1 MNENNSFLTSNQN
14 FSNFLLG
21 LIIGAIGTALILIS
35 QFSDFQIQ
43 FLQYRWLKNEQ
54 INLSKYSENPKIF
67 CWILTAPKYHRERA
81 DHIEATWAPH
91 CDKHLFMSS
100 KIDNKLPTINLSVP
114 EGREFLW
121 AKTKASFKYIYDN
134 VDISKYE
141 WFLKADDDTFV
152 IVENLR
158 KLLEKYST
166 DSLIYFGAIFHFM
179 DASLNQ
185 TYPSGGAGY
194 VLSRSALRKF
204 VEIGLRGDKLCDSK
218 EIYED
223 LEIGS
228 CMRKL
233 NISVIDSRDSKGRHR
248 FIPLSPDNSL
258 IQLTDD
264 DPNNWVR
271 SYSKFPYK
279 SGPNCCS
286 DSAISFHYIDPKMMH
301 TMNYLI
307 YKLKVGQT
315 KD

>member
-1 MNENNSFLTSNQN
+1 MINNNSFLTSNQN
-14 FSNFLLG
+14 FSNFLFG
-21 LIIGAIGTALILIS
+21 LIIGAIGSALILFS

-43 FLQYRWLKNEQ
+43 FLQFKWLKNESAD
-54 INLSKYSENPKIF
+54 LSKYSKNPNIF
-67 CWILTAPKYHRERA
+67 CWIMTTPKYHRERT
-81 DHIEATWAPH
+81 DHVEATWAPH
-91 CDKHLFMSS
+91 CDKHLFMST
-100 KIDNKLPTINLSVP
+100 KKDNKLPIVNLSVP

-121 AKTKASFKYIYDN
+121 AKTKAAFKYIYEN
-134 VDISKYE
+134 IDISKFE
-141 WFLKADDDTFV
+141 WFLKADDDTFI

-158 KLLEKYST
+158 KLLEKYSA
-166 DSLIYFGAIFHFM
+166 DSLVYFGAIFHFM
-179 DASLNQ
+179 DASLGQ

-194 VLSRSALRKF
+194 VLSRAALRKF

-233 NISVIDSRDSKGRHR
+233 NISLIDSRDSKGRHR
-248 FIPLSPDNSL
+248 FIPVSPDNSL
-258 IQLTDD
+258 IKLPDD
-264 DPNNWVR
+264 DYYNWVQ

-307 YKLKVGQT
+307 YNLNVGHT